1 MLLIADQFHRY
12 IQYTMLE
19 TMSIL
24 NKTFN
29 VIELGDDAPSF
40 RLYTI
45 DIYVI
50 FKPSFM
56 IDN

>member
-1 MLLIADQFHRY
+1 
-12 IQYTMLE
+12 MLE
-19 TMSIL
+19 TMSVL